1 MSCWRT
7 LTALR
12 EGGTLRTFGVKA
24 SRLEAYFQ
32 VHPEY
37 AQEALPLIEA
47 NTKAARLRKGARTRN
62 LTHCR
67 NGHPYSGENLVNS
80 PEGRRCHICIEK
92 SHAENRTMSEG
103 QARRVI
109 ESLNAGGTIR
119 SVTASGAPSYIL
131 NHRALLIFRLKN
143 PKFDRFVVRL
153 STANAKVHHAEASA
167 RRAQILRAPSIAGHG
182 ADIYMLIR
190 SAVPAYLPAQIRDDV
205 IGAMALE
212 IVEAKL
218 RPTDIRRRVRE
229 YITAQ
234 YRQFSKFG
242 HVSLDARL
250 YDDGNA
256 TLLDRLS
263 TDASTGYWDVNMMA
277 STGRRK

>member
-1 MSCWRT
+1 
-7 LTALR
+7 
-12 EGGTLRTFGVKA
+12 
-24 SRLEAYFQ
+24 
-32 VHPEY
+32 
-37 AQEALPLIEA
+37 
-47 NTKAARLRKGARTRN
+47 
-62 LTHCR
+62 
-67 NGHPYSGENLVNS
+67 
-80 PEGRRCHICIEK
+80 
-92 SHAENRTMSEG
+92 
-103 QARRVI
+103 
-109 ESLNAGGTIR
+109 
-119 SVTASGAPSYIL
+119 
-131 NHRALLIFRLKN
+131 
-143 PKFDRFVVRL
+143 
-153 STANAKVHHAEASA
+153 
-167 RRAQILRAPSIAGHG
+167 
-182 ADIYMLIR
+182 MLIR

-212 IVEAKL
+212 IVEGKL